1 MPVGSFGK
9 KSSTSCRW
17 MKRFSDSPIA
27 EEGVVSSSVGAT
39 PTSRPSSGVWPPNEG
54 RSVPSSHLQ
63 HSLLVV
69 IYTMLKRGQGYQELG
84 AGYFEKLQ
92 ADDFKRYL
100 VRKLE
105 AQGYTVTLQADA

>member
-1 MPVGSFGK
+1 
-9 KSSTSCRW
+9 
-17 MKRFSDSPIA
+17 
-27 EEGVVSSSVGAT
+27 
-39 PTSRPSSGVWPPNEG
+39 
-54 RSVPSSHLQ
+54 
-63 HSLLVV
+63 
-69 IYTMLKRGQGYQELG
+69 MLKRGQGYQELG